1 MSDDIQDLYK
11 HISPD
16 IWFDMPVGCYCGL
29 LLNKRLGIRVQKLL
43 MKQTQEIKELL
54 LANLDET
61 EVSHWSLCYP
71 NGKQETYNYIDKS
84 LGGEDEKR
92 QRVGSLDK
100 AYNVRRKERV
110 FIGDRKTL
118 AKIAED
124 LFKLSTDQE
133 GGDDE

>member
-16 IWFDMPVGCYCGL
+16 IWFNMPVGCYCGL
-29 LLNKRLGIRVQKLL
+29 LLNKRLGIRMQKLL

-61 EVSHWSLCYP
+61 EASHWSLCYP

-92 QRVGSLDK
+92 QRVGWLNK
-100 AYNVRRKERV
+100 AYNVRRQERV
-110 FIGDRKTL
+110 FIGDHRTL
-118 AKIAED
+118 HKIAED
-124 LFKLSTDQE
+124 LFKLSTNQE
-133 GGDDE
+133 GGEDE